1 MTTNFTKVWYPELLA
16 NASAVLTYPEIAC
29 VPLKY
34 ILSAIDVKHIDVWVL
49 DVEGAEEKAL
59 LGTGNDCMYV
69 CMNACMYVCMYQ
81 VHMCMCLCAIK

>member
-1 MTTNFTKVWYPELLA
+1 MIHCFVLVRGIFEFMPANFVKLWYPELAA

-34 ILSAIDVKHIDVWVL
+34 ILSAIHVRHIDVWVL

-59 LGTGNDCMYV
+59 LGTGMYV
-69 CMNACMYVCMYQ
+69 CTVCM
-81 VHMCMCLCAIK
+81 

>member
-1 MTTNFTKVWYPELLA
+1 MPSVYIEKWYPELVA

-59 LGTGNDCMYV
+59 MGT
-69 CMNACMYVCMYQ
+69 
-81 VHMCMCLCAIK
+81 